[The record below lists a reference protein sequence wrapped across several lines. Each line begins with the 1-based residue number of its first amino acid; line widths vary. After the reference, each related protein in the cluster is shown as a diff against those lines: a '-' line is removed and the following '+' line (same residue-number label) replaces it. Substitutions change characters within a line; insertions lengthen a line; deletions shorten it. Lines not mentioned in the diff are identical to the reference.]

1 MTIQLRR
8 KGRGQFRRAC
18 GGKLATSKRAVRPLL
33 NQAPSIC
40 DARRTL
46 QRALSPISVAVALRS
61 ELNNALV
68 IGETLGNYKIIQK
81 IGAGGQGTVYKATD
95 QKLGRTV
102 VVKVLPPELTIKE
115 ANLKR
120 FEREA
125 RLASSLDHPNICTIF
140 DMDEADGL
148 HFIAMQFVE
157 GKNVRQLVNGRP
169 LELESALR
177 IGIQVADALSIAH
190 ARGIIHRDIKSGNI
204 MVTDSGGVKILDFG
218 LAKLMDETEAAA
230 SGIHQ
235 TELTEIGVPYG
246 TATYAAPEQARG
258 EKVDARADIFSTG
271 VLLYEMLTG
280 TWPFRGKSTIDVRHA
295 VIYDQPKPL
304 AVARPGS
311 TPAHLQEILDK
322 AMQKEPRNRYQ
333 KIGELRDELR
343 KVLHEVASGAQFEE
357 AVSPRHL
364 GSASPVSRAMRW
376 LRKLGGVADTHTS
389 IPQSST
395 KQITD
400 PQGATMTTITDR
412 EKKTLAVLPF
422 KNLNNNP
429 ESSFYEFSLADA
441 VITELA
447 RIRSLVVRPS
457 SVMSRYQG
465 QAVDPADVGREL
477 NVDAVLSAGF
487 IQVGERFRVT
497 AQLMDIK
504 SGEIIWS
511 DKIDASAQDIIAVQ
525 DEITK
530 RIVDG
535 LRLELSPDEQAGL
548 AQPATVNAEAY
559 EAYLRGRDRFARFI
573 FRSVAADDCDAAIAH
588 FSRAVELDPSF
599 GLAYDGLGACHVNRV
614 FKGLGGAEDF
624 ESAES
629 AFNKALEIDSN
640 IIEARMLMVFVYL
653 WRGQK
658 QRAREEVGRMRR
670 EAPNEAVVYFVKATL
685 HRLDG
690 EYDRAL
696 RSYDRLVHL
705 DPASFVVVSY
715 NRALIF
721 LYKGKIAEAMHE
733 LDRAASVEPNNPLL
747 RMFRAIAMYYG
758 GKIEAARDLLREV
771 LDQNPNL
778 HGVRPFLAMALSV
791 LGDHEG
797 ARAELTENVKRT
809 AAVDP
814 DIAYA
819 VASVYSLEGE
829 TDQAF
834 EWLERSVALGNENK
848 PLFEHDPNLKAL
860 RADHRFGELVNRI
873 TRTDN

>member
-1 MTIQLRR
+1 MI
-8 KGRGQFRRAC
+8 GQ
-18 GGKLATSKRAVRPLL
+18 
-33 NQAPSIC
+33 
-40 DARRTL
+40 
-46 QRALSPISVAVALRS
+46 
-61 ELNNALV
+61 
-68 IGETLGNYKIIQK
+68 TLGNYKITQK
-81 IGAGGQGTVYKATD
+81 IGAGGQGTVYKAID

-102 VVKVLPPELTIKE
+102 VIKVLPPELTIKE

-140 DMDEADGL
+140 DMDEIGGV

-157 GKNVRQLVNGRP
+157 GRNVRQLVNGRP

-177 IGIQVADALSIAH
+177 IGIQVADALSVAH

-204 MVTDSGGVKILDFG
+204 MVSDSGQVKILDFG
-218 LAKLMDETEAAA
+218 LAKLMDETEATAT
-230 SGIHQ
+230 GIHQ

-304 AVARPGS
+304 AMARPGA
-311 TPAHLQEILDK
+311 TPPHLQEVLDK
-322 AMQKEPRNRYQ
+322 AMQKEPRSRYQ

-343 KVLHEVASGAQFEE
+343 KVLHEVAAGVQFEE
-357 AVSPRHL
+357 AATPRHL
-364 GSASPVSRAMRW
+364 GGSSPVSRAMRW
-376 LRKLGGVADTHTS
+376 LRKLGGMADTHTS
-389 IPQSST
+389 VPQTLT

-400 PQGATMTTITDR
+400 PQEGSMTTVTDR
-412 EKKTLAVLPF
+412 EKKSLAVLPF

-429 ESSFYEFSLADA
+429 ASTFYEFSLADA

-465 QAVDPADVGREL
+465 QAADPADVGREL
-477 NVDAVLSAGF
+477 QVDAVLSAGF
-487 IQVGERFRVT
+487 IHVGERFRVT
-497 AQLMDIK
+497 AQLLDIR

-511 DKIDASAQDIIAVQ
+511 DRIDASANDIIAVQ

-559 EAYLRGRDRFARFI
+559 EEYLRGRDRFARFI
-573 FRSVAADDCDAAIAH
+573 FRSVAATDCDAAIKH
-588 FSRAVELDPSF
+588 FSRAVELDPTF

-624 ESAES
+624 ERAEA
-629 AFNKALEIDSN
+629 AFNKALQIDSN

-658 QRAREEVGRMRR
+658 QKAREEVHRMRR
-670 EAPNEAVVYFVKATL
+670 EAPNEAVVHFVKATL

-721 LYKGKIAEAMHE
+721 LYKGKPDEAMRE

-747 RMFRAIAMYYG
+747 RMFRAIAMYYRG
-758 GKIEAARDLLREV
+758 EIETSRDLLREV
-771 LDQNPNL
+771 LEQNPNL
-778 HGVRPFLAMALSV
+778 HGVRPFLAMSLSV

-797 ARAELTENVKRT
+797 ARAELNDQVKRT

-819 VASVYSLEGE
+819 VASVYALEGE
-829 TDQAF
+829 LDQAF
-834 EWLERSVALGNENK
+834 EWLQRSVALGNENK
-848 PLFEHDPNLKAL
+848 PLFEHDPNLKAV
-860 RADHRFGELVNRI
+860 RANARFGELVNRI
-873 TRTDN
+873 TRPDH